1 MGQLNAA
8 ARNPWMVATFD
19 GQHRVGGEPIAGLVD
34 PPIACINKPGEDQ
47 RLRPGPALRQPALD
61 QQLIDPLLRQ
71 QSETSYARAGCS
83 AISRPSADKAIATMW
98 RALSPA

>member
-1 MGQLNAA
+1 
-8 ARNPWMVATFD
+8 MVATFD
-19 GQHRVGGEPIAGLVD
+19 RQRSFGGEPIARLVD
-34 PPIACINKPGEDQ
+34 PPVAGVDETGKDQ
-47 RLRPGPALRQPALD
+47 RLRLGPALRQPALD

-83 AISRPSADKAIATMW
+83 AVSRPSADKAIATMW